1 MKDVELTYEEFVAMA
16 VRALK
21 DYPEIGPMSVEG
33 ARDYII
39 CKELIKS
46 MNDILEDLRNM

>member
-1 MKDVELTYEEFVAMA
+1 MKDDKLTYEEFVAMA
-16 VRALK
+16 LRSLN